1 MNEKELKN
9 VFMQNLAG
17 ANSEEKQKRY
27 MTAVELYYKALV
39 NLCDILIL
47 REKGDIP
54 DYHKLRGEILEEL
67 NHDINKIRKEF
78 HIRYRE
84 SYYKVDFTIQDT
96 KRIKNAIKTIVQ
108 IKALNNG
115 IKEAVKDL

>member
-1 MNEKELKN
+1 MDEKELRN
-9 VFMQNLAG
+9 VFKQNIEG
-17 ANSEEKQKRY
+17 AKSEEKQKRY
-27 MTAVELYYKALV
+27 LTAVELYYKALV

-47 REKGDIP
+47 RERGDIP

-84 SYYKVDFTIQDT
+84 AYYKLDFTIEDT
-96 KRIKNAIKTIVQ
+96 KRIRNAIKTIIQ

-115 IKEAVKDL
+115 IKEAVKEL